1 MVNTSLKGVI
11 VMSKDYAKPQFLV
24 ESLESDA
31 NLAAETIS
39 GDPTIP
45 GYEPKE
51 EDQGFGPWVPLNH

>member
-1 MVNTSLKGVI
+1 
-11 VMSKDYAKPQFLV
+11 MSKDYAKPQFLV